1 MDCTKNNNMG
11 KRITVLL
18 LVCFVSLSSLAQEL
32 NCKVNVL
39 GDQITGVDQKVFAT
53 MAQDAAAFVNTR
65 KWTSDEFENREK
77 IECTFTI
84 ILSKT
89 LEGVEGGFSGR
100 IAIQAT
106 RPVYGTSYVT
116 NLINYTDKDF
126 AFKYIQFQPF
136 DFNDNRVTGNDP
148 LVSNLTA
155 VMSYYV
161 YMILG
166 FDYDSYS
173 LRGGTEF
180 FNKALNI
187 VNNGPENKFIV
198 GWKAMEGQRN
208 RFWLSDQILN
218 SRFSGFRDIY
228 YKYHL
233 QGIDLLSTEAE
244 TGRKNINTIFAPL
257 QQINNENPSSML
269 LAFFFSAKNEEI
281 RNFMQQNSTAEKQ
294 RIVPILSQIDVP
306 NASKYGELLK

>member
-1 MDCTKNNNMG
+1 MG
-11 KRITVLL
+11 KIGSFIFCL
-18 LVCFVSLSSLAQEL
+18 CFTALNGFAQEI

-39 GDQITGVDQKVFAT
+39 GDQITGIDQKVFAT
-53 MAQDAAAFVNTR
+53 LAQDAASFVNTR

-77 IECTFTI
+77 IDCIFTI

-100 IAIQAT
+100 IAIQAS

-136 DFNDNRVTGNDP
+136 DFNDNRVAGNDP

-155 VMSYYV
+155 VIAYYTYLV
-161 YMILG
+161 LG
-166 FDYDSYS
+166 FDYDSFS
-173 LRGGTEF
+173 LKGGTEF

-187 VNNGPENKFIV
+187 VNNAPENRFIA
-198 GWKAMEGQRN
+198 GWKAMESQRN

-218 SRFSGFRDIY
+218 SRFAGFRDQY
-228 YKYHL
+228 YKYHI
-233 QGIDLLSTEAE
+233 QGLDLLSTDAE
-244 TGRKNINTIFAPL
+244 NGRKNMNTVFAPL
-257 QQINNENPSSML
+257 QQINNENPSSIL
-269 LAFFFSAKNEEI
+269 LSFFFTAKNEEI
-281 RNFMQQNSTAEKQ
+281 RNFMQQNTTAEKQ
-294 RIVPILSQIDVP
+294 RIVPILQQLDVT
-306 NASKYGELLK
+306 NAAKYGELLK

>member
-1 MDCTKNNNMG
+1 MDFTKNNSMG
-11 KRITVLL
+11 KRIIVVLMLCFSL
-18 LVCFVSLSSLAQEL
+18 LQAMAQEL

-65 KWTSDEFENREK
+65 KWSSDEFENREK
-77 IECTFTI
+77 IDCIFTI
-84 ILSKT
+84 ILTKT

-155 VMSYYV
+155 VMAFYANL
-161 YMILG
+161 ILG

-187 VNNGPENKFIV
+187 VNNAPENRFIM

-218 SRFSGFRDIY
+218 SRFSAFRDNY

-233 QGIDLLSTEAE
+233 QGLDLLSTEAE
-244 TGRKNINTIFAPL
+244 TGRKNINAIFAPL
-257 QQINNENPSSML
+257 QQINTENPSSIL
-269 LAFFFSAKNEEI
+269 LAFFFAAKNEEI
-281 RNFMQQNSTAEKQ
+281 KNFVQQNSTAEKQ
-294 RIVPILSQIDVP
+294 RIVPILSQIDVT
-306 NASKYGELLK
+306 NAAKYGELLR